1 MFRFLLL
8 LSVLVGLSSLGAY
21 AQKVLEQKAAMPSG
35 QRLNLELKHATAIK
49 IHPASG
55 SEMVLRAT
63 VTINGGQLNEAI
75 TLTSNKTAEGYTI
88 TSNLDE
94 KLVQTSQVTTCPDG
108 EGATRWGGNWRNGQA
123 TGGGICL
130 KMEVDVAVPAGV
142 AVRVNT
148 ISGNIEVNGVTAPL
162 DVKSISGF
170 VDVNWPAQQNAD
182 IAFKTITG
190 EVYTDQD
197 IAFVNRKENPIVG
210 YQVRGTLGN
219 GGGPAVR
226 LESVSGDV
234 YFRKRK

>member
-21 AQKVLEQKAAMPSG
+21 AQKVLEQKATLSAG
-35 QRLNLELKHATAIK
+35 QRLNMELKHATAIK
-49 IHPASG
+49 IRPTSG
-55 SEMVLRAT
+55 TEMVLRAT

-75 TLTSNKTAEGYTI
+75 TLTSSKATDGVTI

-94 KLVQTSQVTTCPDG
+94 KLVQTSQVANCPDG
-108 EGATRWGGNWRNGQA
+108 GGTTRWGGNWRNGQS

-130 KMEVDVAVPAGV
+130 KMEVEVAVPAGV

-148 ISGNIEVNGVTAPL
+148 ISGNIEVTDLTSPL
-162 DVKSISGF
+162 EAKSISGF
-170 VDVNWPAQQNAD
+170 VDVNWPAQQSAD

-190 EVYTDQD
+190 EVYTDQN
-197 IAFVNRKENPIVG
+197 IAFVNRKDNPIVG

-219 GGGPAVR
+219 SGGPAVR

>member
-8 LSVLVGLSSLGAY
+8 LSVLLGLSSLGAY
-21 AQKVLEQKAAMPSG
+21 AQKVLEQKATLTSG
-35 QRLNLELKHATAIK
+35 QRLNLELKHATVIK

-63 VTINGGQLNEAI
+63 VTVNGGQLNEAV
-75 TLTSNKTAEGYTI
+75 TLTSSKAADGLTI
-88 TSNLDE
+88 TSVLDE
-94 KLVQTSQVTTCPDG
+94 KLVQTSQVANCPDG
-108 EGATRWGGNWRNGQA
+108 EGTTRWGGNWRNGQSS
-123 TGGGICL
+123 GGGICL
-130 KMEVDVAVPAGV
+130 KVEVDVAVPAGV

-148 ISGNIEVNGVTAPL
+148 ISGNIEVNGLNAPL

-170 VDVNWPAQQNAD
+170 VDVNWPAQKSAD
-182 IAFKTITG
+182 LAFKTISG

-197 IAFVNRKENPIVG
+197 IAFVNRKDNPIVG
-210 YQVRGTLGN
+210 YQLRGTLGST
-219 GGGPAVR
+219 GGPAVR